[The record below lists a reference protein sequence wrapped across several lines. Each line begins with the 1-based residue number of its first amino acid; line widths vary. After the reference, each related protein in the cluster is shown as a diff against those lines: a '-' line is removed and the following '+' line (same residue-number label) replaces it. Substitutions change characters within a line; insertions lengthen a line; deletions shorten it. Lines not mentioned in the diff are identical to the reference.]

1 MKLDFFGGYSTVPMK
16 MKRFAPVLLALLLL
30 MILPA
35 VAAAEEG
42 ISSAAGDVRPA
53 TPTDLPCPHEHRE
66 TTNYYYDSPSY
77 MAVDEQI
84 HKVAGS
90 AVVETRC
97 LDCGEIL
104 AIEEDVYAEEIR
116 PHTFKNNVC
125 ALCGYRRRAE
135 KATEAPAT
143 EAPAAGTETT
153 IYAESGDAGVP
164 GVTLTDADLQ
174 TLEDSGVATLVVR
187 DGKSSGAAVALN
199 VRRMR
204 AQTWNAGMD
213 LRLDLLER
221 EDGSFFTGLWLTRDG
236 KEQRMPDKAG
246 VTLRFYQPQTPP
258 LKVSLSPSDTD
269 TLVETDSAWNDK
281 GYWTV
286 PYQAEGTYFP
296 LPQ

>member
-1 MKLDFFGGYSTVPMK
+1 M
-16 MKRFAPVLLALLLL
+16 
-30 MILPA
+30 
-35 VAAAEEG
+35 
-42 ISSAAGDVRPA
+42 
-53 TPTDLPCPHEHRE
+53 
-66 TTNYYYDSPSY
+66 
-77 MAVDEQI
+77 
-84 HKVAGS
+84 
-90 AVVETRC
+90 
-97 LDCGEIL
+97 
-104 AIEEDVYAEEIR
+104 
-116 PHTFKNNVC
+116 
-125 ALCGYRRRAE
+125 
-135 KATEAPAT
+135 
-143 EAPAAGTETT
+143 
-153 IYAESGDAGVP
+153 P

-174 TLEDSGVATLVVR
+174 TLEESGVAVLVVR

-204 AQTWNAGMD
+204 AQTGNAGMD

-236 KEQRMPDKAG
+236 KEQRMPDKSG